1 MACLDALP
9 DALRDVLTTPSYDA
23 AAGRVAAQAAEL
35 PPIDDVVPL
44 LHGLARARRDF
55 TTQASGF

>member
-1 MACLDALP
+1 M
-9 DALRDVLTTPSYDA
+9 LTTPSYHA
-23 AAGRVAAQAAEL
+23 AAGHVAAQAAEL

-55 TTQASGF
+55 TSYASGF